1 MRSRAPLTR
10 PRLARVAAVAVVL
23 VAATGCV
30 SIPES
35 SSVREGRAASA
46 QDEQPLS
53 RNQPNGPRPGAGRK
67 EIATGY
73 LNAML
78 AFPPAPDVVRQFLT
92 PDASAGWNPED
103 GLVVYTESDQPRLTE
118 KAETVAFSAR
128 GVGSLDDRGTWTT
141 ARRGDRRIGVD
152 FRMGRV
158 NGEWRLI
165 NPLPGSYVDED
176 YFADYYDPFSLY
188 FFDPGKTILAPDPV
202 HMLLGDSLATALVKD
217 LLRGP
222 TAGIEG
228 AVSSS
233 APTTATVDVA
243 VSISSSGVAEVPLTE
258 EILQL
263 SPDDRRYFATQ
274 LVWTLKQVP
283 EVRAITVTVNGQRID
298 LGGSTVISVD
308 SFAGFD
314 PAGFAASRQLYGLT
328 GQGLVSVSETDT
340 TTVPGPLL
348 AVSRDARSAAVEV
361 DATQAAVVSS
371 DGGTVSV
378 GGINTADTGTSVWY
392 IGGTDVIRPSW
403 DIHGVLWIADNRR
416 DGGHIYTATDGG
428 TNEIKAPG
436 IEGRQI
442 DTIAVSRD
450 GVRLAVVVGSGKDRE
465 LLIAVIDRDPTDN
478 SDVSLRQAR
487 RVRTVDGSTA
497 GISSAA
503 WISPTS
509 IAALVDDAG
518 GPPQPAEV
526 RIDGAPVASPFPGFV
541 PIKPTA
547 LASAPNEDT
556 PTAIGD
562 AQGII
567 YEVTATAGWIP
578 FGGSAAI
585 RAPFYPG

>member
-1 MRSRAPLTR
+1 MRVRTSLPG
-10 PRLARVAAVAVVL
+10 LARFAAAAVVL

-30 SIPES
+30 SIPEG
-35 SSVREGRAASA
+35 SSVREGRAVSA
-46 QDEQPLS
+46 QDQQPLS
-53 RNQPNGPRPGAGRK
+53 RNQPDGPRPGAGRK

-92 PDASAGWNPED
+92 PDASADWNPED
-103 GLVVYTESDQPRLTE
+103 GLVVYAESDQPRLTE
-118 KAETVAFSAR
+118 KAETVSFSAR

-141 ARRGDRRIGVD
+141 ARGDDRQINMD
-152 FRMGRV
+152 FKMGRV
-158 NGEWRLI
+158 NGEWRLV

-188 FFDPGKTILAPDPV
+188 FFDPSNTILVPDPV

-228 AVSSS
+228 AVTSSI
-233 APTTATVDVA
+233 PTTATVDVA
-243 VSISSSGVAEVPLTE
+243 VSISSTGVAEVPLSE

-283 EVRAITVTVNGQRID
+283 DVRAVTVTVDGQRID
-298 LGGSTVISVD
+298 LGGSSVVD
-308 SFAGFD
+308 TESFTGFD
-314 PAGFAASRQLYGLT
+314 PAGFAASRQLYGLS
-328 GQGLVSVSETDT
+328 GQGLVSVSKVDT

-348 AVSRDARSAAVEV
+348 RASRDARSAAVEV
-361 DATQAAVVSS
+361 DATQAAVVSA
-371 DGGTVSV
+371 DGTTVSV

-392 IGGTDVIRPSW
+392 RRGQDVVKPSW
-403 DIHGVLWIADNRR
+403 DIHEVLWVADNRR
-416 DGGHIYTATDGG
+416 DGGHLYTATDAG
-428 TNEIKAPG
+428 TREVKAPG
-436 IEGRQI
+436 IDGRQI
-442 DTIAVSRD
+442 DSIAVSRD
-450 GVRLAVVVGSGKDRE
+450 GVRLAAVVGRGKDRE
-465 LLIAVIDRDPTDN
+465 LLIAVIDRDPADPKTV
-478 SDVSLRQAR
+478 VSLRRAHL
-487 RVRTVDGSTA
+487 VRTVGGSTG

-518 GPPQPAEV
+518 GPPEPTEI

-541 PIKPTA
+541 PIKPVA
-547 LASAPNEDT
+547 LAAGPNEDT
-556 PTAIGD
+556 PTAISD
-562 AQGII
+562 AQGVL

-578 FGGSAAI
+578 FGGGAAI

>member
-1 MRSRAPLTR
+1 M
-10 PRLARVAAVAVVL
+10 
-23 VAATGCV
+23 
-30 SIPES
+30 
-35 SSVREGRAASA
+35 SA

-228 AVSSS
+228 AVTSSV
-233 APTTATVDVA
+233 PTTATVDVA
-243 VSISSSGVAEVPLTE
+243 GVDLVHRGRRGPADARRSCSS
-258 EILQL
+258 
-263 SPDDRRYFATQ
+263 RRTTGAIFATQ

-283 EVRAITVTVNGQRID
+283 DVRAITVTVDGQRID
-298 LGGSTVISVD
+298 LGGSTVVD
-308 SFAGFD
+308 IDVVHGLRPGRVRGQP
-314 PAGFAASRQLYGLT
+314 PAVRAVRTGSGVGLEGGHDDGPGTAARR
-328 GQGLVSVSETDT
+328 
-340 TTVPGPLL
+340 L
-348 AVSRDARSAAVEV
+348 ARRPQRAVEV
-361 DATQAAVVSS
+361 T
-371 DGGTVSV
+371 
-378 GGINTADTGTSVWY
+378 
-392 IGGTDVIRPSW
+392 RPRPRW
-403 DIHGVLWIADNRR
+403 
-416 DGGHIYTATDGG
+416 
-428 TNEIKAPG
+428 
-436 IEGRQI
+436 
-442 DTIAVSRD
+442 
-450 GVRLAVVVGSGKDRE
+450 
-465 LLIAVIDRDPTDN
+465 
-478 SDVSLRQAR
+478 
-487 RVRTVDGSTA
+487 
-497 GISSAA
+497 
-503 WISPTS
+503 
-509 IAALVDDAG
+509 
-518 GPPQPAEV
+518 
-526 RIDGAPVASPFPGFV
+526 
-541 PIKPTA
+541 
-547 LASAPNEDT
+547 
-556 PTAIGD
+556 
-562 AQGII
+562 
-567 YEVTATAGWIP
+567 
-578 FGGSAAI
+578 
-585 RAPFYPG
+585 